1 VTIRVGM
8 IGLGVMGSAMSG
20 NLMEAGFTVVG
31 YDIAP
36 GRLKAH
42 AAAGGEVAKSPSA
55 VAESV
60 DTVVVSLP
68 SVAALEAVVDGPG
81 GLSAIAHTERRDI
94 VVIETSTL
102 PLEAKFHA
110 RDMLA
115 PAGMRVLDCPLS
127 GTGAQARVKDV
138 IVYVSGDESA
148 AARAGAVLEG
158 LARQHFYTGEFGNGS
173 KLKYIANLL
182 VTIHNLSTAEAFLLA
197 RRAGLDER
205 LMLQVIG
212 DGAGAS
218 RMFQVRGPLMLEGD
232 YGDATMRVEL
242 FQKDIEIIR
251 DFAHEVHSPTPL
263 FTLTAQFYEAA
274 MAQGRAAQD
283 PACVLAVL
291 EQLTDPAGSQRPQTS
306 KRR

>member
-1 VTIRVGM
+1 M
-8 IGLGVMGSAMSG
+8 LGLGVMGSAMSG

-31 YDIAP
+31 YDIAQE
-36 GRLKAH
+36 RLRAH
-42 AAAGGEVAKSPSA
+42 AAAGGEVAPSPSA
-55 VAESV
+55 VAENV

-68 SVAALEAVVDGPG
+68 SVAALEAVVDGEG
-81 GLSAIAHTERRDI
+81 GLSTIDSRVRRDI
-94 VVIETSTL
+94 VVVETSTL
-102 PLEAKFHA
+102 PLEAKLRA
-110 RDMLA
+110 RDRLA
-115 PAGMRVLDCPLS
+115 PAGLLVLDCPLS
-127 GTGAQARVKDV
+127 GTGAQARVKDL

-148 AARAGAVLEG
+148 ATRVSAVLEG

-205 LMLQVIG
+205 QMLQVIG

-232 YGDATMRVEL
+232 YDDATMRVDL

-251 DFAHEVHSPTPL
+251 DFAHGVHSPTPL
-263 FTLTAQFYEAA
+263 FTLSAQFYEAA
-274 MAQGRAAQD
+274 MAQGRATQD

-291 EQLTDPAGSQRPQTS
+291 EQLTDRADTQPPQIS
-306 KRR
+306 EGR